1 MVSVKI
7 YVEGGGANRK
17 LRNACRRGFTK
28 FIDKAGLA
36 GNTPQIVPSG
46 SRGDAYNNFRRALTG
61 EDYAILLVDA
71 EGPVVAQ
78 GSWQHL
84 KASDNWDQ
92 PAGASN
98 DQCHLM
104 VQAMESWF
112 LADRQALEEYYGS
125 GFQASALPQNPSV
138 EQISRQDVLNGLTRA
153 ARNTQKGP
161 YDKGGHSYEILERL
175 DPEKVRQASPYAD
188 RFVRALIA

>member
-112 LADRQALEEYYGS
+112 LADHQALEEVLTGQ
-125 GFQASALPQNPSV
+125 GFKRPLSRKIQASSKFPG
-138 EQISRQDVLNGLTRA
+138 RMFLNGLWRA

-161 YDKGGHSYEILERL
+161 
-175 DPEKVRQASPYAD
+175 
-188 RFVRALIA
+188 